1 MNIRTLKLLSS
12 VMVVLAIGLG
22 MYAYRLSLY
31 RTPVAQPEAAVL
43 FKGKVVVAMQSMAE
57 GKPILAEAVSLEPV
71 TIVPEE
77 SFTQLEDVVGK
88 ELMLPIAMG
97 EPLTAKHFR
106 ASMLAVTLQPGER
119 AVAVQVDGV
128 VGAGGFVQPGD
139 YVDVLL
145 YLQDDNQENNN
156 TQARVL
162 LRCLRVMT
170 FGVNL
175 KGKREEKPSL
185 DARTA
190 VLAVSEADTTKLML
204 GASAGRLRLALI
216 HPQVCSGEPVIA
228 EGGEAAETPLMLAKE
243 TNGNGKPK
251 VHDAVMVINGTNGNG
266 KPKVHGTKAREEE
279 MIVTLRQLA
288 MTKSQPAPQ
297 MRRSAAAARPARPAP
312 PKDNMVIYRG
322 TEKELVNY

>member
-1 MNIRTLKLLSS
+1 MNTRTLKILSS
-12 VMVVLAIGLG
+12 VMVVLALGLG
-22 MYAYRLSLY
+22 MYAYRLSLS
-31 RTPVAQPEAAVL
+31 RAPVAQPEAAVP
-43 FKGKVVVAMQSMAE
+43 FKGKVVVAMQSMGE
-57 GKPILAEAVSLEPV
+57 GKPVVAEAISLEPV
-71 TIVPEE
+71 TVVPEE
-77 SFTQLEDVVGK
+77 SFSRVEDVIGK
-88 ELMLPIAMG
+88 ELMMPIAMG

-106 ASMLAVTLQPGER
+106 ANMLSVALQPGER
-119 AVAVQVDGV
+119 AIAVQVDGV

-190 VLAVSEADTTKLML
+190 VLAVSEDDTTKLML
-204 GASAGRLRLALI
+204 GASAGRLRLALV
-216 HPQVCSGEPVIA
+216 HPQVCDNAPVIA
-228 EGGEAAETPLMLAKE
+228 DGGETADSSLMLAKDTHGNNE
-243 TNGNGKPK
+243 PKVQKAVMITGGTKVNGKAKVNGN
-251 VHDAVMVINGTNGNG
+251 
-266 KPKVHGTKAREEE
+266 TKAQEE

-288 MTKSQPAPQ
+288 MTKNQPAPQ
-297 MRRSAAAARPARPAP
+297 VKKSAPAAARPAP

>member
-1 MNIRTLKLLSS
+1 MNIRTLKILSS

-22 MYAYRLSLY
+22 MYAYRLSLS
-31 RTPVAQPEAAVL
+31 RTPVPHPQPEAT
-43 FKGKVVVAMQSMAE
+43 FKGKVVVAVQPIEE
-57 GKPILAEAVSLEPV
+57 GKPVPAEAVSLEPV
-71 TIVPEE
+71 TVVPEE
-77 SFTQLEDVVGK
+77 SFSQVEEVIGK
-88 ELMLPIAMG
+88 EMMLPIAMG

-216 HPQVCSGEPVIA
+216 HPQVCSGEPTIA
-228 EGGEAAETPLMLAKE
+228 EAGEVTEASLMLAKE
-243 TNGNGKPK
+243 TNGNGKSK
-251 VHDAVMVINGTNGNG
+251 ANGVAHGNG
-266 KPKVHGTKAREEE
+266 KSKVQSAVKPQQE

-288 MTKSQPAPQ
+288 MTKHQPAPQ
-297 MRRSAAAARPARPAP
+297 ARRAVVAARPRPAQ

>member
-1 MNIRTLKLLSS
+1 MNTRTLKVLSS

-31 RTPVAQPEAAVL
+31 RTPVVQPEAAVP
-43 FKGKVVVAMQSMAE
+43 FKGKVVMAMQPIEE
-57 GKPILAEAVSLEPV
+57 GKPVPAEAVSLEPV

-77 SFTQLEDVVGK
+77 SFTRLEDVVGK
-88 ELMLPIAMG
+88 ELVMPIAMG
-97 EPLTAKHFR
+97 EPLTARHFR
-106 ASMLAVTLQPGER
+106 AGMLAVTLQPGER

-145 YLQDDNQENNN
+145 YLQDDNQENRN

-204 GASAGRLRLALI
+204 GASAGRLRLALV
-216 HPQVCSGEPVIA
+216 HPQVCSGEPVVVEA
-228 EGGEAAETPLMLAKE
+228 GEAAAAPMLVAE
-243 TNGNGKPK
+243 QTNGNGKPK
-251 VHDAVMVINGTNGNG
+251 VNGTAKGQ
-266 KPKVHGTKAREEE
+266 EE
-279 MIVTLRQLA
+279 MIVTLSQLA
-288 MTKSQPAPQ
+288 MTKNQPSPQ
-297 MRRSAAAARPARPAP
+297 VRRPVAAVRPVQ